1 MLYHVIAAQ
10 HCPFWN
16 TLLFWKILN
25 EYFFVFFFLLRVGPM
40 DTELKQ
46 RKAVVGRRCTRPTG
60 SVQPEEVRVLYML
73 VQLVSVL

>member
-1 MLYHVIAAQ
+1 MN
-10 HCPFWN
+10 FFSS
-16 TLLFWKILN
+16 LFFPL
-25 EYFFVFFFLLRVGPM
+25 FRVGPM

-46 RKAVVGRRCTRPTG
+46 RKAVVGRRRTRPTG

>member
-1 MLYHVIAAQ
+1 MNI
-10 HCPFWN
+10 FSS
-16 TLLFWKILN
+16 F
-25 EYFFVFFFLLRVGPM
+25 FFFLFRVGPM

-46 RKAVVGRRCTRPTG
+46 RKAVVGRRRTRPTG